1 MASRCSGFSCLIALG
16 AFAQPGWSD
25 FREHRASVD
34 FSARPSL
41 EWSVPSFVA
50 RHEFGLND
58 VTVLGSA
65 DFATGETAERSG
77 RLLNW
82 SIADELD
89 SNSRPG
95 AAAAMT
101 PFVDPGL
108 PPPGNRGGGREIA
121 PAGPSA
127 GIFPVTIEPGFSRPA
142 VPSITP
148 TVVPSPGSALLGVLG
163 LAAAV
168 TARRRVS
175 VA

>member
-41 EWSVPSFVA
+41 EWSVTSFLT
-50 RHEFGLND
+50 RHDFALEEVPGLR
-58 VTVLGSA
+58 SA

-77 RLLNW
+77 GLLIW

-89 SNSRPG
+89 SNGRPG
-95 AAAAMT
+95 AAAAMS

-127 GIFPVTIEPGFSRPA
+127 GIFPVTIEPGSSYPGG
-142 VPSITP
+142 PNITP
-148 TVVPSPGSALLGVLG
+148 TVVPSPSSALLGLFG

-168 TARRRVS
+168 TARRRAS